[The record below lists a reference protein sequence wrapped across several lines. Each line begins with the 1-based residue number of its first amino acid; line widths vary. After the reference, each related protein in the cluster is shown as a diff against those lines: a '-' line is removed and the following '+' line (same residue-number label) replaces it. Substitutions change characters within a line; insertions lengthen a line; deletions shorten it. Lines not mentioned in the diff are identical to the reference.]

1 MARRESTKHAA
12 VAEQLRELVLE
23 LAPGEALPGERQL
36 AERWGV
42 ARTTLRHA
50 IAALAREGLVR
61 SVHGRGTLRSP
72 APLLL
77 RVRLGS
83 FADAVRD
90 SHLTP
95 STTTL
100 ECVVDED
107 PPEDVEQFFEGAPVI
122 RLRRLRFGDDVPL
135 ALEKTWLPLDLVPD
149 LMTGTVPD
157 SLYAYLEEHRLLPDL
172 GEECVVAGLPDAD
185 EIRHLDVA
193 ASRPVL
199 RLSRKAFMGGRPI
212 EYAEAVFPAD
222 RYQLWFPLTRG

>member
-1 MARRESTKHAA
+1 MVSRTTTKHAA
-12 VAEQLRELVLE
+12 VAEQLRDLVLD
-23 LAPGEALPGERQL
+23 LDPGEALPGERQL

-42 ARTTLRHA
+42 ARVTVRHA

-72 APLLL
+72 AQLQL

-83 FADAVRD
+83 FAGAVRD

-100 ECVVDED
+100 ERVLDD
-107 PPEDVEQFFEGAPVI
+107 APPPDVSGFFEGMAVL

-135 ALEKTWLPLDLVPD
+135 ALEKTWLPVALVPD
-149 LMTGTVPD
+149 LVHGPLPD
-157 SLYAYLEEHRLLPDL
+157 SLYVYLEEQGLLPDV
-172 GEECVVAGLPDAD
+172 GEECVVATLP
-185 EIRHLDVA
+185 EPEEVRHLDIA

-199 RLSRKAFMGGRPI
+199 RLSRKAFVDGRPV
-212 EYAEAVFPAD
+212 EYAEAVFPAE
-222 RYQLWFPLTRG
+222 RYQLWFPLSRD

>member
-1 MARRESTKHAA
+1 MARRKATKHAT

-72 APLLL
+72 APLQL

-95 STTTL
+95 STTPL
-100 ECVVDED
+100 ECVVDDD
-107 PPEDVEQFFEGAPVI
+107 PPPDVEQFFEGVPVI

-135 ALEKTWLPLDLVPD
+135 ALEKTWLPLGLVPD
-149 LMTGTVPD
+149 LLTGALPD
-157 SLYAYLEEHRLLPDL
+157 SLYAYLEAHHLLPDL

-199 RLSRKAFMGGRPI
+199 RLSRKAFVDGRPV